1 LRHSGCASSSTR
13 SAKHRWCWHHL
24 RGRRAVRRE
33 RKGQKEARGEA
44 TENDRSASFPRV
56 RETRR
61 ETLRELKIKKKG
73 RKVSVFV
80 PTQTHPR
87 IRDFHS
93 SVCLR
98 CVSGLG

>member
-1 LRHSGCASSSTR
+1 MASLRHSGCASSSTR

-44 TENDRSASFPRV
+44 TEND
-56 RETRR
+56 
-61 ETLRELKIKKKG
+61 
-73 RKVSVFV
+73 FV